1 MPVHRVLQIGSDVAD
16 ALSAAHE
23 RGIVH
28 RDLKPANV
36 IVSDSGQVKVLD
48 FGLAKVQLA
57 REALKPSELTFMP
70 TEAGVLLGTPGY
82 MSPEQISGIV
92 DVDHR
97 TDIFP
102 RGPSL

>member
-36 IVSDSGQVKVLD
+36 IVSDSG
-48 FGLAKVQLA
+48 
-57 REALKPSELTFMP
+57 
-70 TEAGVLLGTPGY
+70 
-82 MSPEQISGIV
+82 
-92 DVDHR
+92 
-97 TDIFP
+97 
-102 RGPSL
+102 